1 MIQKRTDTSLLE
13 IREVVREY
21 ILPRQQLFSS
31 AKRFRALDG
40 VSLTVNSGESFGIV
54 GESGCGK
61 STLARTVM
69 ALEAPQSGEI
79 FFQGKILHELKA
91 KELRRERSGLQMI
104 FQDPYG
110 SLDPRKS
117 IGKIIAEPLSL
128 LRKMTLKIQNEMVME
143 VLDNVGLSPN
153 DSVKF
158 PHEFSGGQRQRI
170 AIARALI
177 TRPALIVADE
187 PVSALDVSV
196 QAQVLNLMMDLR
208 DRYGLAYLFISH
220 DLSIIRH
227 MTTKVAVMY
236 AGRIVEQG
244 PTQILFNHAQHP
256 YTRALLAAVPRTDPS
271 SKRIKS
277 ISSFVPKILDSNFE
291 TLSRNGCTYAS
302 RCPLVEDECR
312 TISPTL
318 QNIQGVSAKS
328 FENNPQDIKHKVA
341 CYKPYATLVKSSKTS
356 CSTTN

>member
-1 MIQKRTDTSLLE
+1 MNQEKTDTSLLE
-13 IREVVREY
+13 IRKVVREY
-21 ILPRQQLFSS
+21 ILPRQQLFST

-40 VSLTVNSGESFGIV
+40 VSLAVNSGESFGIV

-69 ALEAPQSGEI
+69 ALESPQSGEI
-79 FFQGKILHELKA
+79 CFQGENLHALKA
-91 KELRRERSGLQMI
+91 KELRRVRCGLQMI

-110 SLDPRKS
+110 SLDPRQS
-117 IGKIIAEPLSL
+117 VGKIVAEPLSL
-128 LRKMTLKIQNEMVME
+128 LGEMAPEKRSEMVAE
-143 VLDNVGLSPN
+143 ALDNVGLSPN
-153 DSVKF
+153 DAVKF

-208 DRYGLAYLFISH
+208 DRHRLAYLFISH
-220 DLSIIRH
+220 DLSIVRH

-244 PTQILFNHAQHP
+244 ATQTLFDHAQHP

-271 SKRIKS
+271 RKKSKPANNS
-277 ISSFVPKILDSNFE
+277 VPKMPGANFE
-291 TLSRNGCTYAS
+291 TLSAHGCVYAS
-302 RCPLVEDECR
+302 RCPLVEDKCR
-312 TISPTL
+312 NISPAL
-318 QNIQGVSAKS
+318 QNIKAGSS
-328 FENNPQDIKHKVA
+328 GDFENNPQEIDHKVA
-341 CYKPYATLVKSSKTS
+341 CYKPHAAFVTS
-356 CSTTN
+356 

>member
-1 MIQKRTDTSLLE
+1 MNQKKTDTSLLE
-13 IREVVREY
+13 IRKVVREY

-40 VSLTVNSGESFGIV
+40 VSLTINSGESFGIV

-79 FFQGKILHELKA
+79 CFQGKILHALKA
-91 KELRRERSGLQMI
+91 KDLRRVRSGLQMI

-110 SLDPRKS
+110 SLDPRQS
-117 IGKIIAEPLSL
+117 VGKIIAEPLSL
-128 LRKMTLKIQNEMVME
+128 LGKMTLKKRSEMVTE
-143 VLDNVGLSPN
+143 ALDNVGLSPN

-208 DRYGLAYLFISH
+208 DRHGLAYLFISH
-220 DLSIIRH
+220 DLSIVRH

-244 PTQILFNHAQHP
+244 PTQMLFDHAQHP

-271 SKRIKS
+271 RKKSKS
-277 ISSFVPKILDSNFE
+277 AASSVPKIPDSNFE
-291 TLSRNGCTYAS
+291 TLSGNGCAYAS
-302 RCPLVEDECR
+302 RCPLVEDKCR
-312 TISPTL
+312 NISPAL
-318 QNIQGVSAKS
+318 QNIQAGSATG
-328 FENNPQDIKHKVA
+328 FENNPQEIKHKVA
-341 CYKPYATLVKSSKTS
+341 CYKPYAALVKS
-356 CSTTN
+356 

>member
-1 MIQKRTDTSLLE
+1 MNQEKTETSLLQ
-13 IREVVREY
+13 IRKVVREY

-69 ALEAPQSGEI
+69 ALEVPQAGEI
-79 FFQGKILHELKA
+79 CFQGEILHSLKA
-91 KELRRERSGLQMI
+91 ADLRRVRRGLQMI

-110 SLDPRKS
+110 SLDPRQS
-117 IGKIIAEPLSL
+117 VGKIVAEPLSL
-128 LRKMTLKIQNEMVME
+128 LGKMTDKKRSEKVAE
-143 VLDNVGLSPN
+143 ALDNVGLSPN
-153 DSVKF
+153 DAVKF

-208 DRYGLAYLFISH
+208 DRHGLAYLFISH
-220 DLSIIRH
+220 DLSIVRH

-244 PTQILFNHAQHP
+244 PTQTLFDHAQHP
-256 YTRALLAAVPRTDPS
+256 YTRALLAAVPRPVPNRKQQ
-271 SKRIKS
+271 KRAINS
-277 ISSFVPKILDSNFE
+277 LPNMLNYNLE
-291 TLSRNGCTYAS
+291 TETGRGCAYAS
-302 RCPLVEDECR
+302 RCPLVEEKCR
-312 TISPTL
+312 NSSPEL
-318 QNIQGVSAKS
+318 QNIQAGALAG
-328 FENNPQDIKHKVA
+328 FENNPQEIDHKVA
-341 CYKPYATLVKSSKTS
+341 CYKPYAALVS
-356 CSTTN
+356 N